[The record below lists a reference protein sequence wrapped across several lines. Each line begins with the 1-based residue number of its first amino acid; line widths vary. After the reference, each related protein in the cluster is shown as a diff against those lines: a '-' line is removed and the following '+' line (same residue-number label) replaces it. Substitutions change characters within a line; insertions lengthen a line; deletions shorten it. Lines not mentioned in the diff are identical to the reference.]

1 MSDMT
6 EIRVSL
12 YDKTIE
18 WDTME
23 DDKKNRQGLNDAI
36 KGLNRTKQ
44 VSMTHQC
51 AVFVSRHDIGVTEGT
66 EDLADI
72 ITRVILMYDLE
83 EMFIT
88 KVLNEIVSLTIDGWD
103 DYEMPGFNVIV
114 CYE

>member
-1 MSDMT
+1 MT
-6 EIRVSL
+6 EIRVNL
-12 YDKTIE
+12 YDRTIK

-23 DDKKNRQGLNDAI
+23 DDKKKRYRLNNAI
-36 KGLNRTKQ
+36 KRLDRTQKRD
-44 VSMTHQC
+44 MTYQC
-51 AVFVSRHDIGVTEGT
+51 AVFTSRHDIGVTEGT

-83 EMFIT
+83 EIFIT

-103 DYEMPGFNVIV
+103 DYEMPGFSVIV

>member
-1 MSDMT
+1 MT
-6 EIRVSL
+6 EIRVNL
-12 YDKTIE
+12 YDKMIE
-18 WDTME
+18 WDTTE
-23 DDKKNRQGLNDAI
+23 DDKKKRYRLNNAI
-36 KGLNRTKQ
+36 KRLNRTKQ
-44 VSMTHQC
+44 VDMTHQC
-51 AVFVSRHDIGVTEGT
+51 AVFVSRHDIGITEGT

-88 KVLNEIVSLTIDGWD
+88 KILNEIVSLTIDGWD

>member
-1 MSDMT
+1 MT
-6 EIRVSL
+6 DIRVSL

-18 WDTME
+18 WDVMK
-23 DDKKNRQGLNDAI
+23 DDKKKRRGLNDAI
-36 KGLNRTKQ
+36 KGLNRTQQ

-51 AVFVSRHDIGVTEGT
+51 AVFVSRHDIGITEGT

-88 KVLNEIVSLTIDGWD
+88 KVLNEIVSLTIDVWD

>member
-1 MSDMT
+1 MT

-12 YDKTIE
+12 YDRTIE

-23 DDKKNRQGLNDAI
+23 DDKKNRHGLNDAI
-36 KGLNRTKQ
+36 KRLNRTQQ

-51 AVFVSRHDIGVTEGT
+51 AVFVSRHDIGITEGT

-72 ITRVILMYDLE
+72 ITSVILTYDLE
-83 EMFIT
+83 KMFIT
-88 KVLNEIVSLTIDGWD
+88 KVLNNIVSWTINVWD

>member
-1 MSDMT
+1 MT

-12 YDKTIE
+12 YDRTIK

-23 DDKKNRQGLNDAI
+23 DDKKKRRGLNNAI
-36 KGLNRTKQ
+36 KRLDRKQ
-44 VSMTHQC
+44 QVDMTYQC
-51 AVFVSRHDIGVTEGT
+51 AVFVSRHDIGITEGT

-72 ITRVILMYDLE
+72 ITSVILTYDLE

-88 KVLNEIVSLTIDGWD
+88 NVLNNIVSWTINVWD

>member
-1 MSDMT
+1 MT

-12 YDKTIE
+12 YDRTIE

-23 DDKKNRQGLNDAI
+23 DDKKKRRGLNNAI
-36 KGLNRTKQ
+36 KRLNRKQ
-44 VSMTHQC
+44 QVDMTYQC
-51 AVFVSRHDIGVTEGT
+51 AVFVSRHDIGITEGT

-88 KVLNEIVSLTIDGWD
+88 KVLNNIVSWTINVWD

>member
-1 MSDMT
+1 MT

-12 YDKTIE
+12 YDKTIK

-23 DDKKNRQGLNDAI
+23 DDKKKRRGLNDAI
-36 KGLNRTKQ
+36 KRLNRTQQ

-51 AVFVSRHDIGVTEGT
+51 AVFVSRHDIGITEGT

-72 ITRVILMYDLE
+72 ITSVILTYDLE
-83 EMFIT
+83 KMFIT
-88 KVLNEIVSLTIDGWD
+88 KVLNNIVSWTIDVWD

>member
-1 MSDMT
+1 MT

-12 YDKTIE
+12 YDRTIK

-23 DDKKNRQGLNDAI
+23 DDKKKRRGLNDAI
-36 KGLNRTKQ
+36 KRLDRKQ
-44 VSMTHQC
+44 QVDMTYQC
-51 AVFVSRHDIGVTEGT
+51 AIFVSRHDIGITEGT

-72 ITRVILMYDLE
+72 ITSVILTYDLE

-88 KVLNEIVSLTIDGWD
+88 NVLNNIVSWTINVWD

>member
-1 MSDMT
+1 MT
-6 EIRVSL
+6 EIRVNL
-12 YDKTIE
+12 YDRTIE

-23 DDKKNRQGLNDAI
+23 DDKKKRRGLNNAI
-36 KGLNRTKQ
+36 KRLNRKQ
-44 VSMTHQC
+44 QVDMTYQC
-51 AVFVSRHDIGVTEGT
+51 AVFVSRHDIGITEGT

-72 ITRVILMYDLE
+72 ITSVILTYELE

-88 KVLNEIVSLTIDGWD
+88 KVLNNIVSWTINVWD

>member
-1 MSDMT
+1 MT

-12 YDKTIE
+12 YDKTIK

-23 DDKKNRQGLNDAI
+23 DDKKKRRGLNNAI
-36 KGLNRTKQ
+36 KRLDRTQQ

-51 AVFVSRHDIGVTEGT
+51 AVFVSRHDIGITEGT

-88 KVLNEIVSLTIDGWD
+88 NVLNNIVSWTIDVWD

>member
-1 MSDMT
+1 MT
-6 EIRVSL
+6 EIRVNL
-12 YDKTIE
+12 YDRTIK

-23 DDKKNRQGLNDAI
+23 DDKKKRRGLNNAI
-36 KGLNRTKQ
+36 KGLDRKQ
-44 VSMTHQC
+44 QVDMTYQC
-51 AVFVSRHDIGVTEGT
+51 AVFVSRHDIGITEGT

-72 ITRVILMYDLE
+72 ITSVILTYDLE

-88 KVLNEIVSLTIDGWD
+88 KVLNNIVSWTINVWD

>member
-1 MSDMT
+1 MT
-6 EIRVSL
+6 EIRVNL

-23 DDKKNRQGLNDAI
+23 DDKKKRYRLNNAI
-36 KGLNRTKQ
+36 KRLDRTQKRD
-44 VSMTHQC
+44 MTYQC
-51 AVFVSRHDIGVTEGT
+51 AVFTSRHDIGVTEGT

-72 ITRVILMYDLE
+72 ITKIILTYDLE

-88 KVLNEIVSLTIDGWD
+88 KVLNEIVSWTIDVWD
-103 DYEMPGFNVIV
+103 DYEMPGFSVIV

>member
-1 MSDMT
+1 MT

-23 DDKKNRQGLNDAI
+23 DDKKKRRGLNDAI
-36 KGLNRTKQ
+36 KRLNRTQQ
-44 VSMTHQC
+44 VDMTYQC
-51 AVFVSRHDIGVTEGT
+51 AVFVSKHDIGITEGT

-72 ITRVILMYDLE
+72 ITRVILTYDLE
-83 EMFIT
+83 KMFIT
-88 KVLNEIVSLTIDGWD
+88 KVLNEIVSLTIDVWD

>member
-1 MSDMT
+1 MT
-6 EIRVSL
+6 EIRVNL

-18 WDTME
+18 WDTTE
-23 DDKKNRQGLNDAI
+23 DDKKKRNGLNNAI

-44 VSMTHQC
+44 VDMTYQC
-51 AVFVSRHDIGVTEGT
+51 AVFVSRHDIGVTEST

-83 EMFIT
+83 EIFIT

-103 DYEMPGFNVIV
+103 DYEMPGFSVIV

>member
-1 MSDMT
+1 MT

-12 YDKTIE
+12 YDRTIE

-23 DDKKNRQGLNDAI
+23 DDKKKRRGLNNAI
-36 KGLNRTKQ
+36 KRLNRKQ
-44 VSMTHQC
+44 QVDMTYQC
-51 AVFVSRHDIGVTEGT
+51 AVFVSRHDIGITEGT

-72 ITRVILMYDLE
+72 ITSVILTYDLE

-88 KVLNEIVSLTIDGWD
+88 KVLNNIVSWTINVWD

>member
-1 MSDMT
+1 MT

-12 YDKTIE
+12 YDKTIK

-23 DDKKNRQGLNDAI
+23 DDKKKRRGLNNAI
-36 KGLNRTKQ
+36 KRLNKSQQ

-51 AVFVSRHDIGVTEGT
+51 AVFVSRHDIGITEGT

-88 KVLNEIVSLTIDGWD
+88 NVLNNIVSLTIDVWD

>member
-1 MSDMT
+1 MT

-12 YDKTIE
+12 YDRTIK

-23 DDKKNRQGLNDAI
+23 DDKKKRRGLNDAI
-36 KGLNRTKQ
+36 KRLNRKQ
-44 VSMTHQC
+44 QADMTYQC
-51 AVFVSRHDIGVTEGT
+51 AVFVSRHDIGITEGT

-72 ITRVILMYDLE
+72 ITSVILTYDLE

-88 KVLNEIVSLTIDGWD
+88 KVLNNIVSWTINVWD

>member
-1 MSDMT
+1 MI

-12 YDKTIE
+12 YDRTIE

-36 KGLNRTKQ
+36 KRLNRTQQ
-44 VSMTHQC
+44 VDMTYQC
-51 AVFVSRHDIGVTEGT
+51 AVFVSRHDIGITEGT

-88 KVLNEIVSLTIDGWD
+88 KVLNNIVSWTIDVWD

>member
-1 MSDMT
+1 MT

-12 YDKTIE
+12 YDKTIK

-23 DDKKNRQGLNDAI
+23 DDKKKRRGLNDAI
-36 KGLNRTKQ
+36 KRLNRKQ
-44 VSMTHQC
+44 QVDMTYQC
-51 AVFVSRHDIGVTEGT
+51 AVFVSRHDIGITEGT

-88 KVLNEIVSLTIDGWD
+88 KVLNEIVSLTIDVWD

>member
-6 EIRVSL
+6 EIRVNL
-12 YDKTIE
+12 YDRTIE

-23 DDKKNRQGLNDAI
+23 DDKKKRYRLNNAI
-36 KGLNRTKQ
+36 KRLNRTKQ
-44 VSMTHQC
+44 VDMTHQC
-51 AVFVSRHDIGVTEGT
+51 AVFVSRHDIGITEGT

>member
-1 MSDMT
+1 MT
-6 EIRVSL
+6 EIRVNL
-12 YDKTIE
+12 YDRTIE

-23 DDKKNRQGLNDAI
+23 DDKKKRQGLNNAI
-36 KGLNRTKQ
+36 KRLNRTQQ

-51 AVFVSRHDIGVTEGT
+51 AVFVSRHDIGITEGT

-103 DYEMPGFNVIV
+103 DYEMPGFSVIV

>member
-1 MSDMT
+1 MT

-12 YDKTIE
+12 YDRTIK

-23 DDKKNRQGLNDAI
+23 DDKKKRRGLNDAI
-36 KGLNRTKQ
+36 KRLNKKQ
-44 VSMTHQC
+44 QVDMTYQC
-51 AVFVSRHDIGVTEGT
+51 AVFVSRHDIGITEGT

-72 ITRVILMYDLE
+72 ITSVILTYDLE

-88 KVLNEIVSLTIDGWD
+88 KVLNNIVSWTINVWD

>member
-1 MSDMT
+1 MT
-6 EIRVSL
+6 EIRVNL
-12 YDKTIE
+12 YDKMIE

-23 DDKKNRQGLNDAI
+23 DDKKKRYRLNNAI
-36 KGLNRTKQ
+36 KRLNRTKQ
-44 VSMTHQC
+44 VDMTHQC
-51 AVFVSRHDIGVTEGT
+51 AVFVSRHDIGITEGT

-88 KVLNEIVSLTIDGWD
+88 KILNEIVSLTIDGWD

>member
-1 MSDMT
+1 MT

-12 YDKTIE
+12 YDRTIE

-23 DDKKNRQGLNDAI
+23 DDSKNRHGLNDAI
-36 KGLNRTKQ
+36 KRLNRTQK
-44 VSMTHQC
+44 SDMTYQC
-51 AVFVSRHDIGVTEGT
+51 AVFVSRHDIGITEGT

-72 ITRVILMYDLE
+72 ITSVILTYDLE

-88 KVLNEIVSLTIDGWD
+88 KVLNNIVSWTINVWD